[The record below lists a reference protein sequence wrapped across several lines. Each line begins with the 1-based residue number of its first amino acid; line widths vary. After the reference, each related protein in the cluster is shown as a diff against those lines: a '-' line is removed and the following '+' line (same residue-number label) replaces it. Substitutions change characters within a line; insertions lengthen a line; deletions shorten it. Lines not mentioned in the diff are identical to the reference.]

1 MNILSSSQ
9 LRELKPVNT
18 ILKYLNQCVPVL
30 IGIFIFCNPF
40 PHTTCIKEI
49 CLYLS
54 VFFILT
60 LILLK
65 GVDFTFKTP
74 LTLPFA
80 LYVVWACAS
89 IFWSIDKGNSFH
101 DFYAHLLKYIVLYYI
116 LINFFNS
123 RKRFVILIWII
134 IISTAV
140 FSIRGMINFY
150 IVLGNPISARLI
162 PEAQAAI
169 NTTGIITL
177 FATLLSL
184 FHFLRENKLYRKV
197 ILFVCFLATLTAMF
211 LTYSRGAL
219 IAFCFSSIVLFYGN
233 KKRMIILLA
242 LIPLAAG
249 SLVIVSPEFKNRLYP
264 AEILN
269 NLRIGIYYTSLEI
282 IKDHPIAGIGFGM
295 EAFQK
300 HMWNVYN
307 AKTPS
312 KWRRS
317 GPFQHPHNF
326 LLDVTVRLG
335 FVGLILFGF
344 ILFSAFRI
352 IRVILRCGKDDFIRG
367 WGVCSM
373 AVLTGVLI
381 AGLFG
386 KIVSGQ
392 SAIILHTL
400 LAMITILWRIDQG
413 TDGRDIRVS

>member
-9 LRELKPVNT
+9 LKELDPVNK

-30 IGIFIFCNPF
+30 IGVFIFCNPF
-40 PHTTCIKEI
+40 PHTTSIKEI

-54 VFFILT
+54 VFIILT
-60 LILLK
+60 LFFLK
-65 GVDFTFKTP
+65 AVDFTFKTP
-74 LTLPFA
+74 LTFPFA
-80 LYVVWACAS
+80 LYVLWACAS
-89 IFWSIDKGNSFH
+89 IFWAVDKGNSFH

-123 RKRFVILIWII
+123 RKRFAILIWII
-134 IISTAV
+134 IISTTV

-150 IVLGNPISARLI
+150 MVQGNPISARLI
-162 PEAQAAI
+162 SEAQSPI

-184 FHFLRENKLYRKV
+184 FYFLRENKLHRKV
-197 ILFVCFLATLTAMF
+197 ILFVCFSGTLTAML

-219 IAFCFSSIVLFYGN
+219 IAFIISSFILLHEN
-233 KKRMIILLA
+233 KKILVILILLILLA
-242 LIPLAAG
+242 VG

-264 AEILN
+264 TEILN

-295 EAFQK
+295 EAFK
-300 HMWNVYN
+300 KNMWNVYN
-307 AKTPS
+307 TKISS

-317 GPFQHPHNF
+317 DPSQHPHNF

-335 FVGLILFGF
+335 VVGLISFGF

-352 IRVILRCGKDDFIRG
+352 IRTILRSRKDNFIRG
-367 WGVCSM
+367 WGTCSM

-400 LAMITILWRIDQG
+400 LAMITILWRLNTIEDSLSQK
-413 TDGRDIRVS
+413 

>member
-9 LRELKPVNT
+9 LKELDPVNK

-30 IGIFIFCNPF
+30 IGVFIFCNPF
-40 PHTTCIKEI
+40 PHTTSIKEI

-60 LILLK
+60 LILFK

-74 LTLPFA
+74 LTFPFA

-89 IFWSIDKGNSFH
+89 IFWAIDKGNSFH

-184 FHFLRENKLYRKV
+184 FYLLRENKLHRKV
-197 ILFVCFLATLTAMF
+197 ILFVCFSGTLTAM
-211 LTYSRGAL
+211 LLAYSRGSL
-219 IAFCFSSIVLFYGN
+219 IAFIISSIILLHEN
-233 KKRMIILLA
+233 KKRLVILILLILLA
-242 LIPLAAG
+242 VG

-264 AEILN
+264 TNILN

-282 IKDHPIAGIGFGM
+282 IKDHPITGIGFGM
-295 EAFQK
+295 EAFK
-300 HMWNVYN
+300 KNMWNVYN
-307 AKTPS
+307 TKISS

-317 GPFQHPHNF
+317 DPSQHPHNF

-335 FVGLILFGF
+335 VVGLILFGF

-352 IRVILRCGKDDFIRG
+352 IRTILRSRKDNFIRG
-367 WGVCSM
+367 WGTCSM
-373 AVLTGVLI
+373 VALTGVLI
-381 AGLFG
+381 AGMFG

-392 SAIILHTL
+392 SAIIFHTL
-400 LAMITILWRIDQG
+400 LAMITILWRLNTIEDSLSQK
-413 TDGRDIRVS
+413 